1 MKISIHDYE
10 SRLASALKSLD
21 RAAIPLKN
29 KTLII
34 KFKDH
39 SLTLG
44 LSKAR
49 VIKYIYYLIKV
60 AQWLGRD
67 FETASRSD
75 IESVVSKIQASP
87 YVDFSKME
95 LRLTLRKF
103 YKWLK
108 GTEDYPP
115 EVKWVPTKRNRRVK
129 VILPE
134 DLLTLEDIKKMS
146 DAAKSARDR
155 AFVNVLYETGGRIQ
169 EILTARIRNLQ
180 FDQYG
185 ARLRVDGRTGPR
197 RVRIISSVP
206 YLTEWLNRH
215 PHKDDPN
222 AFIWLGKRHKHLGY
236 NATAQ
241 MLRRLAQLSGVKRRV
256 NPHSFRHARA
266 THLANHLTE
275 AQMKEYFG
283 WFQASTMASVY
294 VHLSGRDVD
303 KALLKLHGIKTD
315 DQSEEKD
322 ILAPKKCIRC
332 NTSNPASNKFCSLC
346 GLPLDQQAATGLIK
360 DSLARKEADGILD
373 KMLEDPQ
380 FRQTFLDKA
389 RELIQA

>member
-1 MKISIHDYE
+1 
-10 SRLASALKSLD
+10 
-21 RAAIPLKN
+21 
-29 KTLII
+29 
-34 KFKDH
+34 
-39 SLTLG
+39 
-44 LSKAR
+44 
-49 VIKYIYYLIKV
+49 
-60 AQWLGRD
+60 
-67 FETASRSD
+67 
-75 IESVVSKIQASP
+75 
-87 YVDFSKME
+87 ME

-115 EVKWVPTKRNRRVK
+115 EVKWVPTKCNRRVK

-134 DLLTLEDIKKMS
+134 DLLTPEDIKKMS

-206 YLTEWLNRH
+206 YLTEWLNQH

-241 MLRRLAQLSGVKRRV
+241 MLRRLAQTAGVKRRV

-283 WFQASTMASVY
+283 WVQASKMASVY

-303 KALLKLHGIKTD
+303 KALLKLHGIQTD
-315 DQSEEKD
+315 EKSEEKD
-322 ILAPKKCIRC
+322 ILEPKRC
-332 NTSNPASNKFCSLC
+332 TRCKTSNPASNKFCVLC
-346 GLPLDQQAATGLIK
+346 GLPLDKKTGTEVIKQSLTRNQADTA
-360 DSLARKEADGILD
+360 LD
-373 KMLEDPQ
+373 KMLEDPE
-380 FRQTFLDKA
+380 FRDVFLRKA
-389 RELIQA
+389 REVLQN